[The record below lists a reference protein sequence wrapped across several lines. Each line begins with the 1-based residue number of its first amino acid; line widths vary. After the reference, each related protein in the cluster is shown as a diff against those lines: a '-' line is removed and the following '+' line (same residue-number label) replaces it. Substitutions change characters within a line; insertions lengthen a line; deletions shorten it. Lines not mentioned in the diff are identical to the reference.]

1 MNEANLNAANAADVR
16 FFLGANT
23 PVGFVGYLDD
33 LYCPHDGWRAYII
46 KSGPGTGKN
55 SLMRAVM
62 TAMTDRGL
70 EVEAIHC
77 SSDPGS
83 LDGVLVPALK
93 AGIIDGTAPHAAGTP
108 TQKSAP
114 FLVKYEDFRIFS

>member
-33 LYCPHDGWRAYII
+33 LYFPHDGWRAYII

-70 EVEAIHC
+70 EVEAIHW

-83 LDGVLVPALK
+83 LDGVLGPALK

>member
-1 MNEANLNAANAADVR
+1 MAEKSEKSSPIR

-23 PVGFVGYLDD
+23 PVGFVGYTDD
-33 LYCPHDGWRAYII
+33 LYDARDGWRAFII

-55 SLMRAVM
+55 SLMRAVEQ
-62 TAMTDRGL
+62 AMLENGI

-83 LDGVLVPALK
+83 LDGVLVPSLK
-93 AGIIDGTAPHAAGTP
+93 AGIIDGTAPHAARTQ
-108 TQKSAP
+108 TQKFFKSV
-114 FLVKYEDFRIFS
+114 FI

>member
-1 MNEANLNAANAADVR
+1 
-16 FFLGANT
+16 
-23 PVGFVGYLDD
+23 
-33 LYCPHDGWRAYII
+33 
-46 KSGPGTGKN
+46 
-55 SLMRAVM
+55 MRAVM

-93 AGIIDGTAPHAAGTP
+93 AGIIDGYRPTCRGHAHTKIRAISC
-108 TQKSAP
+108 Q
-114 FLVKYEDFRIFS
+114 I

>member
-1 MNEANLNAANAADVR
+1 MMQAGEKGTPIR

-23 PVGFVGYLDD
+23 PVGFVGYTDD
-33 LYCPHDGWRAYII
+33 LYDAGDGWRAFII

-55 SLMRAVM
+55 SLMRAAEK
-62 TAMTDRGL
+62 AMLERGL
-70 EVEAIHC
+70 EVEAIRC

-93 AGIIDGTAPHAAGTP
+93 AAIIDGTAPHAART
-108 TQKSAP
+108 
-114 FLVKYEDFRIFS
+114 